1 MCVIIVEYIYA
12 METRVSDYELFHLGT
27 IPVGAEVSSWYVR
40 RLQWEVNRHVI
51 ITLMNFQVEMCHCP
65 SVRIQVVV
73 KQLP

>member
-12 METRVSDYELFHLGT
+12 METRVSDYALFHLGT

-51 ITLMNFQVEMCHCP
+51 ITLMNFQCRNVPLSLCEDPGGC
-65 SVRIQVVV
+65 
-73 KQLP
+73 